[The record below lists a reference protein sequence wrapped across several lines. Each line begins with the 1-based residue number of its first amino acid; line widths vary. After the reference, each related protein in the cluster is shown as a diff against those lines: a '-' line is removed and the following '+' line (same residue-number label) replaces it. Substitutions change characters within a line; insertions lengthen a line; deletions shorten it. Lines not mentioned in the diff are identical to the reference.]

1 MTAQV
6 YNRRMVR
13 KILHL
18 DLDAFYCAVEML
30 YDESLT
36 DAVFVVGGAGARGVV
51 ASASYRAREYG
62 IRSAMPMSTALRL
75 YPDLVIVGRSDGR
88 YSEKSREV
96 MRVLHDL
103 TPYVEKISI
112 DEAFLDVTLLPDD
125 GAAIAARLQKRIND
139 TFKLPCS
146 LGVATN
152 KLVAKI
158 ANNIGKAKAGTGEPP
173 NWIEVVPPGEE
184 AAFLAPLP
192 IRELWGVGP
201 KTAEKLAALGVKTIG
216 DITRWPEA
224 VLDQQFGKHGRD
236 LYRHA
241 RGIDERPVNTER
253 ETKSISKEI
262 TFDTDRTDG
271 VEMRRVLRRLSDGVG
286 RQVRKSKLKGRTVSI
301 KLRWQDFT
309 TLTRQI
315 TLDHP
320 TDSDNEIYHAA
331 ERLFMQNWPPGKPVR
346 LIGVGISGFDEGQRQ
361 LGLWDD
367 VRTIEEDQRLQDTL
381 DDLRDRFGDGTIKR
395 GSDLR
400 REP

>member
-1 MTAQV
+1 
-6 YNRRMVR
+6 MVR

-158 ANNIGKAKAGTGEPP
+158 ANNIGKAKAGTGGPP